1 MLSRAVA
8 FVVWALVAGTG
19 VFWGMRLFV
28 QPAQQ
33 PSQVVT
39 AGVASLARGD
49 VSRLLGSNP
58 AEPGAAETPS
68 ASADFG
74 SRLRLAGVAAS
85 KVPGG
90 AGLAIISVDGNPP
103 RVYRVGALIDTTMV
117 LHDVT
122 SHTATIAMASSGGG
136 AGPEVVLEMQP
147 LSAAETGVLPTG
159 LVPGS
164 YGAAPAMPGAQ
175 PPGVGVDGLD
185 TVPVTEPPRAGGLLK
200 GHRAR

>member
-1 MLSRAVA
+1 
-8 FVVWALVAGTG
+8 
-19 VFWGMRLFV
+19 MRLFV
-28 QPAQQ
+28 PSAQQ

-58 AEPGAAETPS
+58 AQQDAAETPS

-74 SRLRLAGVAAS
+74 NRLRLAGVAAS

-103 RVYRVGALIDTTMV
+103 RVYRVGAVIDTTMV
-117 LHDVT
+117 LHDVS
-122 SHTATIAMASSGGG
+122 SHTATVAMASSDGGI
-136 AGPEVVLEMQP
+136 GPEVVLEMQP
-147 LSAAETGVLPTG
+147 LAAAETGVLPSG
-159 LVPGS
+159 AVPGA
-164 YGAAPAMPGAQ
+164 YGATSAMPGA
-175 PPGVGVDGLD
+175 GADGLD
-185 TVPVTEPPRAGGLLK
+185 AVPVTEPPRAGRLLK